1 MVYLEIL
8 SSLGRAARHR
18 EKNRHAKIAQFAR
31 HRSVKKD
38 VPSRDLLGEVVVDRG
53 IISTARRVRQ
63 HACVIA
69 AQRPGSTLEHP
80 NSRRGAP
87 FVDSQCNQ
95 VHTQYLR

>member
-1 MVYLEIL
+1 MPKSL
-8 SSLGRAARHR
+8 SLHVIAASRRMFRA
-18 EKNRHAKIAQFAR
+18 ETYWVNGM
-31 HRSVKKD
+31 
-38 VPSRDLLGEVVVDRG
+38 GEVVVDRG